1 MAEDSSKNIRVG
13 LFVIIGGILF
23 IMAMYLIGAKQN
35 LFGNIFKI
43 SANFHNVNGLMVGNN
58 VRFGGINVG
67 TIRDIELVNDSTITV
82 VMMIE
87 KNTQK
92 FIKKNTLA
100 SVGTDGL
107 MGNKLVNLSAVNEN
121 SPMIEEGD
129 VINSLR
135 PIETDEMI
143 RTLNRTNEDV
153 AVIVKNLKLITQK
166 VNSPNTLW
174 SILMDTV
181 IAENVKNAI
190 VNIKVTTNRTAVITG
205 DLSEIVKNVKAG
217 NGTVGALLTDTTIMK
232 KINQT
237 IVNIK
242 LVSDT
247 LAYISGDFS
256 SVSKK
261 IKNGEGA
268 IGTILMD
275 TSFVH
280 NLNRSMLNIK
290 NGSQGLDDNME
301 ALKHSIFLKKYFKKK
316 EKEAKKNK
324 TIN

>member
-1 MAEDSSKNIRVG
+1 MAEDISKNIRVG
-13 LFVIIGGILF
+13 LFVTIGGVLF

-35 LFGNIFKI
+35 LFGSTFKI

-58 VRFGGINVG
+58 VRFGGINIG

-107 MGNKLVNLSAVNEN
+107 MGNKLVNLSVVNEN
-121 SPMIEEGD
+121 SAMIEEGD
-129 VINSLR
+129 VIKSLH
-135 PIETDEMI
+135 PIETDEII
-143 RTLNRTNEDV
+143 RTLDRTNEDV
-153 AVIVKNLKLITQK
+153 AVIVQNLKLITQK

-190 VNIKVTTNRTAVITG
+190 VNIKVTTNRTAIITG

-217 NGTVGALLTDTTIMK
+217 KGTVGALLTDTTIMK

-242 LVSDT
+242 LISDT

-256 SVSKK
+256 SVSKR

-290 NGSQGLDDNME
+290 NGSQGLDDNMQ
-301 ALKHSIFLKKYFKKK
+301 ALKHSVFLRQYFKKK
-316 EKEAKKNK
+316 EKEAQKNK
-324 TIN
+324 K